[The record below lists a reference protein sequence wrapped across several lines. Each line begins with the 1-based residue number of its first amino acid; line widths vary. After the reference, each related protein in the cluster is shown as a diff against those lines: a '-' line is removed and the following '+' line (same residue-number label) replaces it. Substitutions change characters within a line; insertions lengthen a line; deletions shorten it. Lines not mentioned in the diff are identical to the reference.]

1 MRGVAPSHISLVIW
15 VRMMISWNRAAQ
27 VDRSFTAGCD
37 RIGTE
42 KDLHLGFPRSTLQQI
57 FSPAK
62 MEISG
67 GGPFDGGTARI
78 WGLES

>member
-1 MRGVAPSHISLVIW
+1 MRGLPIPYLTGDLVGL
-15 VRMMISWNRAAQ
+15 MISWNRASQ

-42 KDLHLGFPRSTLQQI
+42 KTCTWDFLETLQQI

-67 GGPFDGGTARI
+67 GGPFDVGTAMI
-78 WGLES
+78 LGLES